1 MPQRDEVDYERR
13 RDAIIAGALEVFSTK
28 GFEKATNK
36 DIAEAAGIHSPALI
50 YHYFHDKADLFRQA
64 VERHAPPLGLVAQAD
79 ALMDRPPR
87 EVLTLFGRALLSMMD
102 NRLMVAVMRAMLG
115 ESLRRPAVAEMFVDF
130 APRRAFDMLTRYLE
144 HQIAA
149 GTLRPM
155 NARIAVRC
163 FVGPLV
169 VYFLNREVFPM
180 PDSRTLD
187 WETMVE
193 TSVDIFMC
201 GMAVEAR

>member
-1 MPQRDEVDYERR
+1 MPQRDEADYERR

-50 YHYFHDKADLFRQA
+50 YHYFRDKTELFHKA
-64 VERHAPPLGLVAQAD
+64 LERHAPPLELLAQAD

-102 NRLMVAVMRAMLG
+102 NRMMVAVMRAMLG
-115 ESLRRPAVAEMFVDF
+115 ESLRRPAVAEMFADF
-130 APRRAFDMLTRYLE
+130 APRRAFEILTRYVE
-144 HQIAA
+144 HQIAMGA
-149 GTLRPM
+149 LRPM
-155 NARIAVRC
+155 NAGIAVRC
-163 FVGPLV
+163 FLGPLV
-169 VYFLNREVFPM
+169 VYFLNREVFPL
-180 PDSRTLD
+180 PDSRTLN

-193 TSVDIFMC
+193 YSVDIFLR
-201 GMAVEAR
+201 GMEPEAR